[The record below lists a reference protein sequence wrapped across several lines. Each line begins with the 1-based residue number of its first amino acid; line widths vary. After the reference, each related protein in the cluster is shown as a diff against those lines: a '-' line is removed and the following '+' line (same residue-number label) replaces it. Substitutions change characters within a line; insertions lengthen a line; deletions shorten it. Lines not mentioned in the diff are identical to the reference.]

1 MVILAG
7 ADDHDGPDYH
17 DDDDDDDDDDVG
29 YE

>member
-17 DDDDDDDDDDVG
+17 DDDDDDDDDVG